1 MANDFFAYL
10 SKMRYINRWALMRNS
25 MNENLSEHSLETAYI
40 SHALAI
46 ISNKRL
52 GNNVDISRVVLRA
65 IYHDCSEILTGDLPT
80 PVKYNN
86 PEIKKA
92 YKDLEKLANRKLLK
106 LLPDDMREEYEEYF
120 EESTDE
126 KEEELVWAAD
136 KLSAVIKCLQEENA
150 DTIRKMKVSDMNR
163 RLDIMENS
171 NADLFLSIHMNSF
184 GDARYSGLHTYYSEN
199 GNSSYELA
207 GAIQDAV
214 KVKLQPNN
222 NRVIKAGRGMYV
234 LENVKNT
241 AVLIECGFLSNPDEC
256 EKLSQKEYQRELC
269 FSILCGII
277 EYTENKA

>member
-150 DTIRKMKVSDMNR
+150 GNR
-163 RLDIMENS
+163 EFVKAKQAIMDQIHKKGVKE
-171 NADLFLSIHMNSF
+171 AEIFIEEFLP
-184 GDARYSGLHTYYSEN
+184 A
-199 GNSSYELA
+199 YELT
-207 GAIQDAV
+207 
-214 KVKLQPNN
+214 L
-222 NRVIKAGRGMYV
+222 
-234 LENVKNT
+234 
-241 AVLIECGFLSNPDEC
+241 DEMD
-256 EKLSQKEYQRELC
+256 
-269 FSILCGII
+269 
-277 EYTENKA
+277 